1 VFSEKAQFWVL
12 RRRSLVSVVDLRKAQ
27 FWVRRRRRR
36 RSLALVVYSEEAQF
50 WLCTQKEQLGAL
62 RRRSPVLVE
71 YSEKAQFW
79 LCTKQKLNLGYE
91 EEEAR
96 FCLSTQKK
104 PNFGYLEEA
113 RFWFC
118 TQRSPIL
125 GTKKKKLS
133 VVFVLRLSLGV
144 KNYLDSDNMIQGRRS
159 SCSLYRSAGH
169 QRDRTRSSFDGKWPK
184 R

>member
-1 VFSEKAQFWVL
+1 
-12 RRRSLVSVVDLRKAQ
+12 
-27 FWVRRRRRR
+27 
-36 RSLALVVYSEEAQF
+36 
-50 WLCTQKEQLGAL
+50 LGAL

-133 VVFVLRLSLGV
+133 VIFVLRLSLWGEELCRFRQ
-144 KNYLDSDNMIQGRRS
+144 YDSRKKKFLQLISICRAS
-159 SCSLYRSAGH
+159 
-169 QRDRTRSSFDGKWPK
+169 T
-184 R
+184 